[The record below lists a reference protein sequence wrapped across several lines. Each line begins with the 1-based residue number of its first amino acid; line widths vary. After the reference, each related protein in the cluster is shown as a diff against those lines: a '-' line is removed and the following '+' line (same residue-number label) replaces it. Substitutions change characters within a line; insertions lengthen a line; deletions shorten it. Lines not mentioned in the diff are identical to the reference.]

1 MELIMNFILEN
12 ITFLVFLFTTFFATI
27 CLSFLQGEDFKFRR
41 LVSFF
46 LVLIGTSTAVI
57 AAKNGEIFPL
67 AVLLLF
73 VVVLKILADVTKPAK
88 QYWLLWMT
96 ILIMGTM
103 TGQDSLVIIA
113 MITGI
118 MLAIFSRI
126 GNMVYFSPT
135 DKVD

>member
-1 MELIMNFILEN
+1 MNFILEN

-96 ILIMGTM
+96 MLIMGTM

>member
-96 ILIMGTM
+96 MLIMGTM